1 MGALRR
7 KASSSLA
14 GPLAAQ
20 RRERTGEPG
29 AAAAAAAKNSAV
41 TLASAVDDSHHVP
54 ATRHGDVAGLIG
66 VVVPFGSMES
76 YDRLRLIG
84 EGACGA
90 VFRARHVATGE
101 TVVVKIAHKNGGGG
115 GGGDE
120 ALLREAEMLAACVG
134 NPAVVRLREVARH
147 PETSKLHLVMDYV
160 GPSLA
165 DLLTHR
171 LDGALTEA
179 EARGVMRQLLAGVGQ
194 MHARG
199 VIHRDI
205 KPGNVLVG
213 AADGRVRICDLGLGG
228 PASAAPPRTQLVGTL
243 WYMSPE
249 QYLGGGEY
257 GPAVD
262 MWALGCVMAEL
273 LTGETL
279 FPADTEYHQVV
290 LVAGV
295 LGVADEKMDGLPL
308 GVTTRPSQ
316 LRRKVPEEKLSPAGF
331 DRAQRLVARDMTAVA
346 AWQRRGRHGG
356 DSAGELAAG
365 GGVELGGGG
374 YRGGGDSVTVV
385 QGVGDGDGGGDG
397 IGRGRKG
404 SGFGP
409 YAATTRCSAATAAV
423 SPDPRLSA
431 GSGGGPAAVGGG

>member
-29 AAAAAAAKNSAV
+29 AAAAAAKNSVV

-54 ATRHGDVAGLIG
+54 ATRNGDVAGLG

-101 TVVVKIAHKNGGGG
+101 TVAVKIAHKNN
-115 GGGDE
+115 GGDE
-120 ALLREAEMLAACVG
+120 ALLREAEMLAACAG

-147 PETSKLHLVMDYV
+147 PETGKLHLVMDYV

-295 LGVADEKMDGLPL
+295 LGVADEAMDGLPL

-331 DRAQRLVARDMTAVA
+331 DVLNGLLQYVAGDRL
-346 AWQRRGRHGG
+346 
-356 DSAGELAAG
+356 
-365 GGVELGGGG
+365 
-374 YRGGGDSVTVV
+374 
-385 QGVGDGDGGGDG
+385 
-397 IGRGRKG
+397 
-404 SGFGP
+404 
-409 YAATTRCSAATAAV
+409 TAAAALDMPWF
-423 SPDPRLSA
+423 SKKLS
-431 GSGGGPAAVGGG
+431 

>member
-7 KASSSLA
+7 KASSALA
-14 GPLAAQ
+14 GPFAAR
-20 RRERTGEPG
+20 RREHTGRPG
-29 AAAAAAAKNSAV
+29 AAAAAEAPLDSLGAATKNSVV
-41 TLASAVDDSHHVP
+41 TLASVDDSPFP
-54 ATRHGDVAGLIG
+54 ATTNDGVLGLG
-66 VVVPFGSMES
+66 VVQFGSMES
-76 YDRLRLIG
+76 YDRLMLIG

-90 VFRARHVATGE
+90 VFRARHLATGE
-101 TVVVKIAHKNGGGG
+101 TVAVKITHKNSSGG

-120 ALLREAEMLAACVG
+120 ALLREAEMLAACAG

-165 DLLTHR
+165 DFLTHR
-171 LDGALTEA
+171 LDSGERALTEA
-179 EARGVMRQLLAGVGQ
+179 EARSVMRQLLAGVKQ

-213 AADGRVRICDLGLGG
+213 AVDGRVRICDLGLGKS
-228 PASAAPPRTQLVGTL
+228 AAAAPPHTQLVGTL

-249 QYLGGGEY
+249 QYLGSKEY

-262 MWALGCVMAEL
+262 MWALGCLMAEL

-290 LVAGV
+290 LVAGL
-295 LGVADEKMDGLPL
+295 LGVPDEVNGLSL
-308 GVTTRPSQ
+308 GVTKPSQ

-331 DRAQRLVARDMTAVA
+331 DVLSGLLQYVAGDRL
-346 AWQRRGRHGG
+346 
-356 DSAGELAAG
+356 
-365 GGVELGGGG
+365 
-374 YRGGGDSVTVV
+374 
-385 QGVGDGDGGGDG
+385 
-397 IGRGRKG
+397 
-404 SGFGP
+404 
-409 YAATTRCSAATAAV
+409 TAAAALDMPWF
-423 SPDPRLSA
+423 SKKLS
-431 GSGGGPAAVGGG
+431 